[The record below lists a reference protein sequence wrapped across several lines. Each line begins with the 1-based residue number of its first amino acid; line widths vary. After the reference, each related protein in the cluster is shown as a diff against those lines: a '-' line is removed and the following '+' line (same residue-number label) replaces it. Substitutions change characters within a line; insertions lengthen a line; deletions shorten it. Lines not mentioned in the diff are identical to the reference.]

1 MIYLRTCRLGL
12 SGSECQKYAVVYEK
26 IAGVERP
33 TIVCSGSLRT
43 RIVYLSQ
50 SNSVVIETFGG
61 ATVDDD
67 DVTGDVKTSRH
78 ADDMSRFLLKYQGII
93 FRYISIRTYILIH
106 ATNVFLSVYFN
117 KLNCQT
123 TTNLPNYM
131 T

>member
-78 ADDMSRFLLKYQGII
+78 ADDMSLFLLKYQGII
-93 FRYISIRTYILIH
+93 FRYISNMHFNSRHDCFPRGSEFTS
-106 ATNVFLSVYFN
+106 TNYVVSLRRMSRII
-117 KLNCQT
+117 
-123 TTNLPNYM
+123 
-131 T
+131 